1 MRDEQDGDASSFTIT
16 FKERMCGV
24 KTFALK
30 MHFTDATKNIGPSII
45 FQGLPSKSGKG
56 LL

>member
-24 KTFALK
+24 KSFAPMIL
-30 MHFTDATKNIGPSII
+30 FTDATKNIGSSIL
-45 FQGLPSKSGKG
+45 FQV
-56 LL
+56 